1 VANQP
6 AAGRR
11 TGRVRQSNAVVGV
24 QANSSD
30 ASSETHSSQS
40 GAAARHQK
48 ARRTICGQTM
58 EELQQDRLYQRL
70 KYFEKAM
77 GQDTL
82 QCHNFDNFM

>member
-1 VANQP
+1 
-6 AAGRR
+6 
-11 TGRVRQSNAVVGV
+11 
-24 QANSSD
+24 
-30 ASSETHSSQS
+30 
-40 GAAARHQK
+40 
-48 ARRTICGQTM
+48 M